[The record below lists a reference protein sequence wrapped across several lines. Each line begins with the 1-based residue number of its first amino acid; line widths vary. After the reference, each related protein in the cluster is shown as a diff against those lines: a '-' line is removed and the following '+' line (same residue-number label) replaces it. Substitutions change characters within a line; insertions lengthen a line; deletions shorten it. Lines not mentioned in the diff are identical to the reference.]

1 VIIIN
6 KVILI
11 GRLVRDPELKKTNT
25 DIYVTQFTIAVNRNY
40 KTQNGET
47 QADFI
52 NCVTWRGLAENL
64 CKYMRKGNAIAVDGE
79 IQTRKYQDQQGTDR
93 WVTEVICNNIVFLES
108 KPKEQTQQT
117 PTISNNNV
125 NNNPFDTK
133 IDPFA
138 NVPIKNGISDDDLP
152 F

>member
-1 VIIIN
+1 MIIIN
-6 KVILI
+6 KAILI

-25 DIYVTQFTIAVNRNY
+25 DIYVTQFTVAVNRNY

-52 NCVTWRGLAENL
+52 NCVAWRGLAENL
-64 CKYMRKGNAIAVDGE
+64 CKYMRKGNAIAIDGE
-79 IQTRKYQDQQGTDR
+79 IQTRKYQDQQGNDR
-93 WVTEVICNNIVFLES
+93 WATEVICNNIVFLES
-108 KPKEQTQQT
+108 KPKEQTQQA
-117 PTISNNNV
+117 PTITNNNV

-138 NVPIKNGISDDDLP
+138 NVQIKNGISEGDLP

>member
-1 VIIIN
+1 MMN

-40 KTQNGET
+40 KTQNGEI

-52 NCVTWRGLAENL
+52 NCVAWRGLAENL
-64 CKYMRKGNAIAVDGE
+64 CKYMRKGNAIAIDGE
-79 IQTRKYQDQQGTDR
+79 IQTRKYQDQQGTER
-93 WVTEVICNNIVFLES
+93 WATEVICNNIVFLES
-108 KPKEQTQQT
+108 KPKEQTQQQV

-138 NVPIKNGISDDDLP
+138 NVQIINGISEGDLP